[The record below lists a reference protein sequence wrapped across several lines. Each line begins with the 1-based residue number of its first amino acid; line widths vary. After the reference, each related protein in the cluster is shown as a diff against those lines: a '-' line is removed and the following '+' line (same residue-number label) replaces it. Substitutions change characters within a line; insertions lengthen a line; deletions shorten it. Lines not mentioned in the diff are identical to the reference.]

1 MKRKLQRQLTREGG
15 FQFRRINRLDSIDD
29 QPEKL
34 NIVPVVTSLKPTAPT
49 SKAYNGKRSG
59 RKPSIRSGGF
69 SDHAS

>member
-1 MKRKLQRQLTREGG
+1 VKRKLQKQLTREGG
-15 FQFRRINRLDSIDD
+15 FQFHRINRLDSIDD

-34 NIVPVVTSLKPTAPT
+34 NIVPVVTSLKPTAHT
-49 SKAYNGKRSG
+49 SKAYIGKKSG